1 MTAGGVGGGVYLKVN
16 ALVRDVLLG
25 RGEGF
30 EERVFGTAGPMGGL
44 CEAGRS
50 L

>member
-1 MTAGGVGGGVYLKVN
+1 MKVN
-16 ALVRDVLLG
+16 VLVWDVLLG

-30 EERVFGTAGPMGGL
+30 EERVFGTVGPVGGL
-44 CEAGRS
+44 REAGRS